1 MIDNKN
7 LNAIEKLLNNRKI
20 NNSKLLSDSFSINCY
35 QIETSDGRKFIVKF
49 YKERNNKF
57 NAINAE
63 GKNLK
68 FFEKFKINNFP
79 KIKACNDDYLIMT
92 YIENDNEKPLKIN
105 LDLLSAIIFL
115 HSQQNKDYGFSFDT
129 QIGGLKHYNSFEN
142 NWINFFRDKR
152 LNYIYELIN
161 QTNPM
166 DRQINKKMDLL
177 LNKLDNFIPNN
188 PKPRLLHG
196 DMWEGNI
203 LFDNKKFVGFIDPGS
218 FFGHNEME
226 IAYLRWFNPIFLDKD
241 FLSKYEN
248 YIKIDKNYLEYE
260 TVYQIYY
267 CLLNVYLWDR
277 SYVLNTKH
285 LLNKLKI

>member
-1 MIDNKN
+1 M
-7 LNAIEKLLNNRKI
+7 
-20 NNSKLLSDSFSINCY
+20 SDSFSINCY
-35 QIETSDGRKFIVKF
+35 QIETSDDKKFIVKF

-63 GKNLK
+63 SKNLK
-68 FFEKFKINNFP
+68 FFEKFKLNNFP

-177 LNKLDNFIPNN
+177 LNKLENFIPNN

-196 DMWEGNI
+196 DMG
-203 LFDNKKFVGFIDPGS
+203 GQYFI
-218 FFGHNEME
+218 
-226 IAYLRWFNPIFLDKD
+226 
-241 FLSKYEN
+241 
-248 YIKIDKNYLEYE
+248 
-260 TVYQIYY
+260 
-267 CLLNVYLWDR
+267 
-277 SYVLNTKH
+277 
-285 LLNKLKI
+285 